1 MRNRFDVRDRGLGEK
16 GTCEGNP
23 CSSCDK
29 MVVESSVEA
38 TETLFG
44 RVGGGRKDFQPNLG
58 SALGDSKA
66 GKQWG
71 KGTESLRLK

>member
-1 MRNRFDVRDRGLGEK
+1 
-16 GTCEGNP
+16 
-23 CSSCDK
+23 